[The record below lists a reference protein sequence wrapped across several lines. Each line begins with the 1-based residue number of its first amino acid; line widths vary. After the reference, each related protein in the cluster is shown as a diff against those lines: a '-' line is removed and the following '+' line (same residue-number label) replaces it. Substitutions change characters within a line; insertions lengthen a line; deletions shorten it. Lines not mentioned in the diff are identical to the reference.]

1 MRQIFSS
8 ARLENVE
15 GVAKLLNEAGI
26 ETWVSDSRSYKG
38 PRRRSF
44 SYRESGDK
52 TQPAG
57 VWIVKAEDLTRARI
71 LLRDAG
77 LLDSTRADSYLP
89 QPPNSNVPKP
99 SRGSRRTRLLAV
111 IALAVAVVI
120 TVNRGCSTPDAP
132 PPTDRSHIVPVDLS
146 QA

>member
-26 ETWVSDSRSYKG
+26 ETWVSDGRSYKG
-38 PRRRSF
+38 ARRRDF
-44 SYRESGDK
+44 SYREGSGK
-52 TQPAG
+52 AQPAG
-57 VWIVKAEDLTRARI
+57 VWIVNADDLTRARI

-89 QPPNSNVPKP
+89 QPPGRPAAAP
-99 SRGSRRTRLLAV
+99 RRGARRTRILALV
-111 IALAVAVVI
+111 ALGVAVVV
-120 TVNRGCSTPDAP
+120 TVHRGCSTSEAP
-132 PPTDRSHIVPVDLS
+132 PPADRSHIVPVDLS
-146 QA
+146 QG